1 MPERGSRVERRRR
14 ARRRAENRMLQAKR
28 RPQRQ
33 RRLQRQ
39 RRGRCRRVAALRG
52 QGSGRGRRARRIGPS
67 LDDPPA
73 PASRLVRSKR
83 RRQEHRER
91 STGPPPQRPEP
102 RFRLTKA
109 LMAAEGSPAVAW
121 AVRPARH
128 GQPSLPQRFAT
139 IFPQNSPDRAPR
151 WYETIRVKQNQSGC
165 PLRPYQAGVRRLKRD
180 SLPRDPPI
188 RAESTRP
195 APL

>member
-14 ARRRAENRMLQAKR
+14 AQRRAENRM
-28 RPQRQ
+28 RQ
-33 RRLQRQ
+33 TKRRLQRQ
-39 RRGRCRRVAALRG
+39 RMGRCRRVAALRG
-52 QGSGRGRRARRIGPS
+52 QGSGRGRRARRSGPS
-67 LDDPPA
+67 LDDPPD
-73 PASRLVRSKR
+73 PASRLVGSKR

-121 AVRPARH
+121 AARQARH
-128 GQPSLPQRFAT
+128 SQPSLPQCVAT

-151 WYETIRVKQNQSGC
+151 WYETIRVKQNRSGC
-165 PLRPYQAGVRRLKRD
+165 PLQPYQAGVRRLKLD

-188 RAESTRP
+188 QAASTRP